1 VRSQA
6 PPRVELASDRSS
18 RACVEEHLT
27 QAHER
32 RLSAQATLSSE
43 AHQAEATG
51 EKSPKRRNGQERIG
65 RWQLNKMRLAQRIL
79 RMPRRERRR
88 RESVNERGPG
98 LPGPR
103 EDTGHRRRR
112 TSAPKRR
119 FGAAEGNPQDS
130 RLLESH
136 VGTLTSDTSP
146 ITSFARRAG
155 GVE

>member
-1 VRSQA
+1 MRSQA

-65 RWQLNKMRLAQRIL
+65 RWQLNNMRLAQRIL

-88 RESVNERGPG
+88 RKSVNERGAG

-103 EDTGHRRRR
+103 EGTGHRASTDLCPKAALRR
-112 TSAPKRR
+112 S
-119 FGAAEGNPQDS
+119 
-130 RLLESH
+130 
-136 VGTLTSDTSP
+136 
-146 ITSFARRAG
+146 G
-155 GVE
+155 G